1 MQGAQLSGSGIAR
14 HVKAKV
20 CLVGDIAVGKTS
32 LIRRF
37 VLDAFDDRYIAT
49 IGTKVTKKTATV
61 TWRGKPA
68 MMDLVVWDIMGEK
81 GFRQLL
87 KESYFEGTHGVLAVC
102 DLTRRDTLSD
112 LYAWIDLV
120 QANCPGVPFVFLGN
134 KMDLKGKVVIQEA
147 ELAAIAEP
155 QHAPWM
161 VTSAKTGVG
170 VERAFQGLAE
180 RVARTIETPGS

>member
-1 MQGAQLSGSGIAR
+1 MQEAAFSPLK

-37 VLDAFDDRYIAT
+37 VLDTFDDRYIAT
-49 IGTKVTKKTATV
+49 IGTKVTKKTLPV
-61 TWRGKPA
+61 TWRGA
-68 MMDLVVWDIMGEK
+68 AAVMDLVIWDIMGEK

-87 KESYFEGTHGVLAVC
+87 KESYFEGAHGILAVC

-112 LYAWIDLV
+112 MYTWIDLTRTN
-120 QANCPGVPFVFLGN
+120 AGEVPIVFLGN
-134 KMDLKGKVVIQEA
+134 KADLRAKVAIQDA

-155 QHAPWM
+155 IRSPWM
-161 VTSAKTGVG
+161 LTSAKTGMN
-170 VERAFQGLAE
+170 VEAAFRALAD
-180 RVARTIETPGS
+180 RVATVEEVPPAT